1 MKFKSFSIVCL
12 CCIAF
17 NTLAIQIYSNRII
30 YNENKKEV
38 SFRVKNESTSDPYL
52 VQSWVSTFKGEGIS
66 KDFIVIPPLINLT
79 PESVN
84 DLRVMYSSKHE
95 LPKNRES
102 IYSFN
107 ILSIPAIKESNDA
120 KVVLTTKLSLKL
132 IFRPTG
138 LNRED
143 AKDAYR
149 KLTGAKN
156 GNSIVLSNPTPYYIS
171 IKEASFNIEN
181 IEWQQ
186 FLEKISTIEPFSTVE
201 IKSKSS
207 KVQTI
212 SILAIDDY
220 GATHKHLITL
230 NEK

>member
-1 MKFKSFSIVCL
+1 MKLKSFSIACL
-12 CCIAF
+12 YCITF
-17 NTLAIQIYSNRII
+17 NTSAIQIYSNRII
-30 YNENKKEV
+30 YNENQKEV
-38 SFRVKNESTSDPYL
+38 SFRVKNESASVPYL
-52 VQSWVSTFKGEGIS
+52 IQSWVSTFNSENIS

-79 PESVN
+79 PKSVN

-132 IFRPTG
+132 IYRPTS

-143 AKDAYR
+143 AREAYK
-149 KLTGAKN
+149 KLVGTKN
-156 GNSIVLSNPTPYYIS
+156 GNSIALSNPTPYYVN
-171 IKEASFNIEN
+171 IKEASFNTEN

-186 FLEKISTIEPFSTVE
+186 FYEKISTLEPFSSIE

-230 NEK
+230 NGK

>member
-1 MKFKSFSIVCL
+1 MKLKSFSIAYL
-12 CCIAF
+12 CCITF
-17 NTLAIQIYSNRII
+17 NVSAIQIYSNRII

-52 VQSWVSTFKGEGIS
+52 VQSWVSTFKGGDIS
-66 KDFIVIPPLINLT
+66 KDFIVIPPLINLS

-84 DLRVMYSSKHE
+84 DLRVMFSSKHQ

-107 ILSIPAIKESNDA
+107 ILSIPAIKENNDA
-120 KVVLTTKLSLKL
+120 KIVLTTKLSLKL
-132 IFRPTG
+132 IYRPTG
-138 LNRED
+138 LNSED
-143 AKDAYR
+143 AKDAY
-149 KLTGAKN
+149 KSLNATKN
-156 GNSIVLSNPTPYYIS
+156 GNLIVLSNPTPYYVS
-171 IKEASFNIEN
+171 IKEASFNTEN

-186 FLEKISTIEPFSTVE
+186 FYEKISTIEPFSTVQ
-201 IKSKSS
+201 IKSKSP

-220 GATHKHLITL
+220 GATHKYLITL
-230 NEK
+230 NGK

>member
-1 MKFKSFSIVCL
+1 MKLKSFAIAFL
-12 CCIAF
+12 CCMTF
-17 NTLAIQIYSNRII
+17 NTSAIQIYSNRII

-38 SFRVKNESTSDPYL
+38 SFRIKNESTSDPYL
-52 VQSWVSTFKGEGIS
+52 VQSWVSTFNGEGIS
-66 KDFIVIPPLINLT
+66 KDFIVVPPLINLT
-79 PESVN
+79 PESAN

-95 LPKNRES
+95 LPKDRES

-107 ILSIPAIKESNDA
+107 ILSIPAIKQSNDA

-132 IFRPTG
+132 IYRPTG

-143 AKDAYR
+143 AKEAY
-149 KLTGAKN
+149 KDLKGIKN
-156 GNSIVLSNPTPYYIS
+156 GNLIVLSNPTPYYVS
-171 IKEASFNIEN
+171 IKEASFNSEN

-186 FLEKISTIEPFSTVE
+186 FYEKISTLKPFSTVE

-207 KVQTI
+207 KVHSI

-230 NEK
+230 NGK